1 VAFDLLTVSMKTWNG
16 MNAARQ
22 RSFQA
27 AADKAIAWSTAEHQ
41 KREAELADTFRKQG
55 LDVYVPNLNAFR
67 DHAQKVYL
75 ASEEAKSW
83 PAGMLDKINAL
94 T

>member
-1 VAFDLLTVSMKTWNG
+1 MSPAQ
-16 MNAARQ
+16 Q

-41 KREAELADTFRKQG
+41 KREAELAESFRKQG
-55 LDVYVPNLNAFR
+55 LDVYVPDLNAFR
-67 DHAQKVYL
+67 AHAQKVYL
-75 ASEEAKSW
+75 ASDEAKAW

-94 T
+94 K